1 MAIKA
6 SGGAAGCT
14 DCRQRAGSRSLPRR
28 HWDDLTAEIADG
40 HRKCIVVTHAKETIN
55 QKGRKRTYSATTCVE
70 AASAEADIQIAQ
82 VAGHAL
88 HSAAAPAG
96 AAEQLWDVSSQLLEE
111 RTLGWKAAKLT
122 RERGT
127 HAEEIQKNL
136 LSVSLQILS
145 LYNPTSIEVPRSA
158 LSPPKAF
165 YIHI

>member
-14 DCRQRAGSRSLPRR
+14 GCRQRAGSRSLPRR

-88 HSAAAPAG
+88 HSAPLPRPEPQSSYGMCQVSCWRKGPLAG
-96 AAEQLWDVSSQLLEE
+96 
-111 RTLGWKAAKLT
+111 R
-122 RERGT
+122 
-127 HAEEIQKNL
+127 
-136 LSVSLQILS
+136 
-145 LYNPTSIEVPRSA
+145 PRSSRVSA
-158 LSPPKAF
+158 ELTQKKSRRTFFRYHFKF
-165 YIHI
+165 FRFITRRR